1 MHQAPQLL
9 MPLVRDAQEDGRD
22 LARLLIELYPAG
34 ALETLRDAPVA
45 VLSRL
50 GAEDLLPL
58 LQAEDADQRLAAIAI
73 QGRLGAAEPDST
85 SARPAKPLRTRAR

>member
-22 LARLLIELYPAG
+22 LVRLLIELYPAG

-58 LQAEDADQRLAAIAI
+58 LEVEDAQMRLAAIAL
-73 QGRLGAAEPDST
+73 QGSILAAQSGTT
-85 SARPAKPLRTRAR
+85 SPRQAEAARARGR